1 MKAQW
6 FMTLAVVLALS
17 ASSMVEASPRPLTQ
31 PLSAA
36 PGSAAPPIF
45 VNRGNGLPALELA
58 SRMASL
64 LPLQN
69 IAAIAA
75 GSAHSCALTTGGG
88 VKCWGGNGNGQLG
101 DGTTIDRSTPVNV
114 VGLAGGVAAI
124 AAGGSDTCALT
135 AGGGVKCW
143 GYNQF
148 GQLGDGTT
156 INSSTPVDVVGLAS
170 GVAAIAAGGYHTC
183 ALTAGGGVKC
193 WGENKSGE
201 LGDGTTI
208 NSSTPVDVVG
218 LASGVAAI
226 AAGGSHTC
234 ALTAGGGVGTPSRQQ
249 FGGVKCWG
257 YDLYGQLGD
266 GTIAWSCPTPVD
278 VVGLASG
285 VATIAAGGDHTC
297 ALTTG
302 GRLKC
307 WGSNRNGGLGDGT
320 AIDSGTPVDVVG
332 FSTGVAIIAAGYWH
346 TCALTA
352 GRGVKCWGLNEYG
365 QLGDGTTTQRCTP
378 VDGVGLANGVAAIA
392 AGRDH
397 TCALTAGGGVKC
409 WGSDLYGQ
417 LGLGTIYYRT
427 TPVDVIALLKV
438 CLPLIVKA
446 H

>member
-1 MKAQW
+1 
-6 FMTLAVVLALS
+6 
-17 ASSMVEASPRPLTQ
+17 
-31 PLSAA
+31 
-36 PGSAAPPIF
+36 
-45 VNRGNGLPALELA
+45 
-58 SRMASL
+58 
-64 LPLQN
+64 
-69 IAAIAA
+69 
-75 GSAHSCALTTGGG
+75 
-88 VKCWGGNGNGQLG
+88 
-101 DGTTIDRSTPVNV
+101 
-114 VGLAGGVAAI
+114 
-124 AAGGSDTCALT
+124 
-135 AGGGVKCW
+135 
-143 GYNQF
+143 
-148 GQLGDGTT
+148 
-156 INSSTPVDVVGLAS
+156 
-170 GVAAIAAGGYHTC
+170 
-183 ALTAGGGVKC
+183 
-193 WGENKSGE
+193 
-201 LGDGTTI
+201 
-208 NSSTPVDVVG
+208 VDVVG